1 MITVQEIYYKPIAKE
16 CDIFAHAYQQKLPVL
31 LKGPTG
37 CGKTRFVEYMAQ
49 QLNRNLITVA
59 CNEETSAVDLIGR
72 YLVKGMETVWQDG
85 PLTKAVRNGCI
96 LYLDEIAEARPDIL
110 VVIHSLTDHRRTLF
124 IDRLDTEIQAPDSF
138 MLVASYNPG
147 YQRGMKEL
155 KPSTK
160 QRFIALPFNYPK
172 PAVEVEIIGMES
184 GINKSE
190 AEKLVKLGNKIRNL
204 VELGLSEP
212 ASTRLLIDAAK
223 LIVSG
228 IPPRTACDAAII
240 QPLSD
245 DEETT
250 QALIDLTAMIF

>member
-1 MITVQEIYYKPIAKE
+1 MLTVQEIYYKPIAKE

-49 QLNRNLITVA
+49 QLDTALITVA

-85 PLTKAVRNGCI
+85 PMTKAVRKGCI

-110 VVIHSLTDHRRTLF
+110 VVIHALTDHRRTLF
-124 IDRLDTEIQAPDSF
+124 IDRLDIELQAPDNF

-160 QRFIALPFNYPK
+160 QRFIALPFTYPK
-172 PAVEVEIIGMES
+172 PQVEVEIIGMES
-184 GINKSE
+184 GIGKTD

-204 VELGLSEP
+204 VELGLAEP

-228 IPPRTACDAAII
+228 ILPRTACDAAII

-250 QALIDLTAMIF
+250 QALIDLTAIIF

>member
-1 MITVQEIYYKPIAKE
+1 MQEIYYKPIAKE
-16 CDIFAHAYQQKLPVL
+16 CEIFEHAYKQKLPLL

-37 CGKTRFVEYMAQ
+37 CGKTRFVEYMAN
-49 QLNRNLITVA
+49 QLDVELITVA

-72 YLVKGMETVWQDG
+72 YLIKGTETIWQDG
-85 PLTKAVRNGCI
+85 PLTKAIRNGCI

-124 IDRLDTEIQAPDSF
+124 IDRLDIKLLAPDSF

-147 YQRGMKEL
+147 YQRGIKEL

-160 QRFIALPFNYPK
+160 QRFIALQFQYPK
-172 PAVEVEIIGMES
+172 PNIETEIIITES
-184 GINKSE
+184 SIDKSN

-212 ASTRLLIDAAK
+212 ASTRLLVDAAK
-223 LIVSG
+223 LMVSG
-228 IPPRTACDAAII
+228 ISPRLACDAAIV

-245 DEETT
+245 DVDIT
-250 QALIDLTAMIF
+250 QALNDLIAMIF

>member
-1 MITVQEIYYKPIAKE
+1 MLTVQEIFYKPIAKE
-16 CDIFAHAYQQKLPVL
+16 CDIFAHAFRQNLPVL

-49 QLNRNLITVA
+49 QLDAELITVA

-85 PLTKAVRNGCI
+85 PMTKAVRKGCI
-96 LYLDEIAEARPDIL
+96 LYLDEIAEARPDVL

-124 IDRLDTEIQAPDSF
+124 IDRLDTEIQAPDNF

-160 QRFIALPFNYPK
+160 QRFIVLPFTYPK
-172 PAVEVEIIGMES
+172 PNAEVEILCMES
-184 GINKSE
+184 AIAQSD

-204 VELGLSEP
+204 VDLGLSEP
-212 ASTRLLIDAAK
+212 ASTRLLVDAAK
-223 LIVSG
+223 LIISG
-228 IPPRTACDAAII
+228 IPPRAACEAAII
-240 QPLSD
+240 HPLTDD
-245 DEETT
+245 DEVSK
-250 QALIDLTAMIF
+250 ALIDLTAVIF